1 MIPLVVIDA
10 KTDRSA
16 ALKSYLSGTG
26 VYRVVIIESPQV
38 TLNRA
43 FADSPGVV
51 IAVQDEAQEGVRLL
65 KSLRDQKID
74 LPVIIL
80 ANTYDPD
87 AFRLSVSCG
96 AEYLVMAG
104 VPEMWYPVLI
114 KIIEKVSAVRKEKD
128 KVEFLEKKLNLV
140 GSVTRHDVL
149 NQLTAVSG
157 YTELLEMTVEDPQ
170 LKSYI
175 EKERFALDKIRRQFQ
190 FAKDYQNLGNEPPV
204 WQTVSSVVR
213 RGGDMVALKGI
224 TVTDASGDISIFADI
239 TLEKAFAQLLDN
251 VARHGQ
257 TATAVRISVEEKEN
271 GAVLVFEDN
280 GKGIPE
286 ADKKRIFERGFGK
299 NTGWGLFL
307 VREILGITGITITE
321 TGIPGKGARFEIKM
335 PAEMYRKR

>member
-1 MIPLVVIDA
+1 
-10 KTDRSA
+10 
-16 ALKSYLSGTG
+16 
-26 VYRVVIIESPQV
+26 
-38 TLNRA
+38 
-43 FADSPGVV
+43 
-51 IAVQDEAQEGVRLL
+51 
-65 KSLRDQKID
+65 
-74 LPVIIL
+74 
-80 ANTYDPD
+80 
-87 AFRLSVSCG
+87 
-96 AEYLVMAG
+96 
-104 VPEMWYPVLI
+104 
-114 KIIEKVSAVRKEKD
+114 
-128 KVEFLEKKLNLV
+128 
-140 GSVTRHDVL
+140 
-149 NQLTAVSG
+149 
-157 YTELLEMTVEDPQ
+157 MTVEDPQ

-257 TATAVRISVEEKEN
+257 TATAVRISVEEMEN